1 MLLRHSVASGATTG
15 DQPDFVRPRD
25 DSSVASDEMDGDVVV
40 FGTQPVAANVHG
52 WSWAAWLPRLRLT
65 RRLHVRGARLV
76 GESRV
81 LRPVLTDRQV
91 LPATLAASLDQGV
104 EHRDEQQRQDC

>member
-15 DQPDFVRPRD
+15 DQPAFVRPRV
-25 DSSVASDEMDGDVVV
+25 DSSAVSDEMNGDVVV

-65 RRLHVRGARLV
+65 RQLHVRGARLV

-81 LRPVLTDRQV
+81 LRPVLTGRQV
-91 LPATLAASLDQGV
+91 LPPTLAASLDQGV